1 MTLGVV
7 VLMLHLPW
15 DVPLASSNL
24 WAVFRLVQYP
34 SHLIGRQSVLTAAV
48 VLLKQT
54 TVLAEQRKLLG
65 SRRMIPGHDRSDY
78 LKIKVDTHKEE
89 GEGSEEEEEE
99 EGEDVEPL
107 SLPLSQV
114 SSSQGSCRKL

>member
-1 MTLGVV
+1 M
-7 VLMLHLPW
+7 
-15 DVPLASSNL
+15 
-24 WAVFRLVQYP
+24 
-34 SHLIGRQSVLTAAV
+34 
-48 VLLKQT
+48 
-54 TVLAEQRKLLG
+54 LAEQRKLLG

-99 EGEDVEPL
+99 EEGEDVEPL

-114 SSSQGSCRKL
+114 SSSQGSCRR

>member
-1 MTLGVV
+1 M
-7 VLMLHLPW
+7 P
-15 DVPLASSNL
+15 
-24 WAVFRLVQYP
+24 
-34 SHLIGRQSVLTAAV
+34 
-48 VLLKQT
+48 
-54 TVLAEQRKLLG
+54 G

-99 EGEDVEPL
+99 EEGEDVEPL